1 MDESLEPKI
10 GAFDFSTQY
19 AAVIQENAKLN
30 ATMDAM
36 VGVAVMA
43 HGLPINSFE
52 AAMGFARNGD
62 VKGAH
67 ETIVSAKASNG
78 STGQREMFG
87 EATQPETPKVDFAAL
102 AAITTNNQGGL
113 DVL

>member
-1 MDESLEPKI
+1 MGEGLEGKVA
-10 GAFDFSTQY
+10 AFDFSTQY
-19 AAVIQENAKLN
+19 AEAIQENAKLK

-62 VKGAH
+62 IKSAH
-67 ETIVSAKASNG
+67 EAIVSAKASHG
-78 STGQREMFG
+78 ATGQKEMFG
-87 EATQPETPKVDFAAL
+87 EEKKPETAKVDFAAL
-102 AAITTNNQGGL
+102 AAIATNDKGGL